1 MAKINLLPWRAA
13 RRKQRQQEFLTLLG
27 FAAVAAIVLSLLIV
41 MYYSGQIDGQTARNQ
56 YLTDQIA
63 IVDKQIDEIKEL
75 DKKKEGLLRRKK
87 VIEDLQSNRSMNV
100 HLFDELVRTIP
111 DGVRLSSLNQNGNQ
125 LSLEGYAQSNARVST
140 YMRNLQAT
148 GWLVKPVLSIIQV
161 AGSDKGLPYK
171 FDLTVTLQ
179 NPNDAANAATAA
191 STSTAAGT
199 ASTAT
204 MPAAS
209 PGTVAMPAAATTAAA
224 TAASTTPASTAPA
237 STPPAQTTT
246 PPAAATSTGGKP

>member
-41 MYYSGQIDGQTARNQ
+41 MYYNGQIDGQNARNA
-56 YLTDQIA
+56 YLTEQIA
-63 IVDKQIDEIKEL
+63 VVDKQIEEIKAL

-111 DGVRLSSLNQNGNQ
+111 DGVRLSALNQNGDQ

-140 YMRNLQAT
+140 YMRNLQAS
-148 GWLVKPVLSIIQV
+148 GWLTKPVLSIIQV
-161 AGSDKGLPYK
+161 AGTDKGLPYK
-171 FDLTVTLQ
+171 FNLTVTLQ
-179 NPNDAANAATAA
+179 NPNDAAAAAA
-191 STSTAAGT
+191 AAGLPPPVVPDVPLASASTAAMPAM
-199 ASTAT
+199 ASSMAPAMASSIAPATAT
-204 MPAAS
+204 TTTS
-209 PGTVAMPAAATTAAA
+209 PAAAA
-224 TAASTTPASTAPA
+224 
-237 STPPAQTTT
+237 
-246 PPAAATSTGGKP
+246 STGGKP

>member
-41 MYYSGQIDGQTARNQ
+41 MYYNGQIDGQNARNA
-56 YLTDQIA
+56 YLTEQIA
-63 IVDKQIDEIKEL
+63 IVDKQIEEIKQL

-111 DGVRLSSLNQNGNQ
+111 DGVRLSSLNQNGDK
-125 LSLEGYAQSNARVST
+125 LSLEGFAQSNARVST
-140 YMRNLQAT
+140 YMRNLQAS
-148 GWLVKPVLSIIQV
+148 GWMTKPDLSIIQV

-179 NPNDAANAATAA
+179 NPNDVAAAAAA
-191 STSTAAGT
+191 SGAA
-199 ASTAT
+199 
-204 MPAAS
+204 PAAS
-209 PGTVAMPAAATTAAA
+209 VSAMPAAASSVPMPATASAAPAGSPAAA
-224 TAASTTPASTAPA
+224 APA
-237 STPPAQTTT
+237 PAKVSM
-246 PPAAATSTGGKP
+246 PPAAAVSKGGAP

>member
-27 FAAVAAIVLSLLIV
+27 FAAVAAIVISLLIV
-41 MYYSGQIDGQTARNQ
+41 MYYNGQIDGQTARNQ

-111 DGVRLSSLNQNGNQ
+111 DGVRLSSLNQNGDQ

-140 YMRNLQAT
+140 YMRNLQAS
-148 GWLVKPVLSIIQV
+148 GWMAKPDLSIIQV
-161 AGSDKGLPYK
+161 AGADKGLPYK

-179 NPNDAANAATAA
+179 NPNDAANAASGSGTAPA
-191 STSTAAGT
+191 SS
-199 ASTAT
+199 ASTAPASAST
-204 MPAAS
+204 M
-209 PGTVAMPAAATTAAA
+209 AMPAAATSAPAAA
-224 TAASTTPASTAPA
+224 TSATAPA
-237 STPPAQTTT
+237 TPVKINT
-246 PPAAATSTGGKP
+246 PPAAAASTGGKP

>member
-41 MYYSGQIDGQTARNQ
+41 MYYNGQIDGQTARNQ

-111 DGVRLSSLNQNGNQ
+111 DGVRLSSLNQNGDQ

-140 YMRNLQAT
+140 YMRNLQAS
-148 GWLVKPVLSIIQV
+148 GWMAKPELSIIQV

-179 NPNDAANAATAA
+179 NPNDVANAA
-191 STSTAAGT
+191 SAAGAEPADMPT
-199 ASTAT
+199 ASSA
-204 MPAAS
+204 PAPAPAPAS
-209 PGTVAMPAAATTAAA
+209 SAAVSAVYAPPAATTTHAAA
-224 TAASTTPASTAPA
+224 AMT
-237 STPPAQTTT
+237 STPPAS
-246 PPAAATSTGGKP
+246 AASTGGKP

>member
-41 MYYSGQIDGQTARNQ
+41 MYYNGQIDGQTARNQ

-111 DGVRLSSLNQNGNQ
+111 DGVRLSSLNQNGDQ
-125 LSLEGYAQSNARVST
+125 LSLEGFAQSNARVST
-140 YMRNLQAT
+140 YMRNLQAS
-148 GWLVKPVLSIIQV
+148 GWMAKPELSIIQV

-179 NPNDAANAATAA
+179 NPNDVANAA
-191 STSTAAGT
+191 SAAG
-199 ASTAT
+199 AAPAT
-204 MPAAS
+204 MPTNMAS
-209 PGTVAMPAAATTAAA
+209 APAPA
-224 TAASTTPASTAPA
+224 PASTAAVAAVSAPPSA
-237 STPPAQTTT
+237 TTTHAAAAMTSTPPAS
-246 PPAAATSTGGKP
+246 AASTGGKP

>member
-41 MYYSGQIDGQTARNQ
+41 VFYNNQIDNQTARNT
-56 YLTDQIA
+56 YLTEQIA
-63 IVDKQIDEIKEL
+63 IVDKQIEEIKAL

-111 DGVRLSSLNQNGNQ
+111 DGVRLSALNQNGDQ
-125 LSLEGYAQSNARVST
+125 LSLEGFAQSNARVST
-140 YMRNLQAT
+140 YMRNLQAS
-148 GWLVKPVLSIIQV
+148 GWMTKPDLSIIQV
-161 AGSDKGLPYK
+161 AGADKGLPYK

-179 NPNDAANAATAA
+179 NPNDVAAAAAA
-191 STSTAAGT
+191 AAGT
-199 ASTAT
+199 A
-204 MPAAS
+204 PAAS
-209 PGTVAMPAAATTAAA
+209 AT
-224 TAASTTPASTAPA
+224 TAPA
-237 STPPAQTTT
+237 SASSVAMPMAAPAPASASTAAPPAMTTT
-246 PPAAATSTGGKP
+246 PPAAAASTGGKP

>member
-41 MYYSGQIDGQTARNQ
+41 MYYNGQIDGQTARNQ

-111 DGVRLSSLNQNGNQ
+111 DGVRLSSLNQNGDQ

-140 YMRNLQAT
+140 YMRNLQAS
-148 GWLVKPVLSIIQV
+148 GWMAKPELSIIQV

-179 NPNDAANAATAA
+179 NPNDVANAASATGAAAATMPTDTATA
-191 STSTAAGT
+191 PVSASTAAV
-199 ASTAT
+199 A
-204 MPAAS
+204 AAS
-209 PGTVAMPAAATTAAA
+209 VPPAAATTTHAAA
-224 TAASTTPASTAPA
+224 AMTSPPPASPA
-237 STPPAQTTT
+237 
-246 PPAAATSTGGKP
+246 STGGKP

>member
-41 MYYSGQIDGQTARNQ
+41 VFYNNQIDNQTARNT
-56 YLTDQIA
+56 YLTEQIA
-63 IVDKQIDEIKEL
+63 IVDKQIEEIKAL

-111 DGVRLSSLNQNGNQ
+111 DGVRLSSLNQNGDQ
-125 LSLEGYAQSNARVST
+125 LSLEGFAQSNARVST
-140 YMRNLQAT
+140 YMRNLQAS
-148 GWLVKPVLSIIQV
+148 GWMTKPDLSIIQV
-161 AGSDKGLPYK
+161 AGADKGLPYK

-179 NPNDAANAATAA
+179 NPNDVAAAAAA
-191 STSTAAGT
+191 AAGT
-199 ASTAT
+199 T
-204 MPAAS
+204 PAAS
-209 PGTVAMPAAATTAAA
+209 ATTAPASASSVAMPAAA
-224 TAASTTPASTAPA
+224 PAPA
-237 STPPAQTTT
+237 SVSTAAPPAMTTT
-246 PPAAATSTGGKP
+246 PPAAAASTGGKP

>member
-41 MYYSGQIDGQTARNQ
+41 VFYNNQIDNQTARNT
-56 YLTDQIA
+56 YLTEQIA
-63 IVDKQIDEIKEL
+63 IVDKQIEEIKAL

-111 DGVRLSSLNQNGNQ
+111 DGVRLSSLNQNGDQ
-125 LSLEGYAQSNARVST
+125 LSLEGFAQSNARVST
-140 YMRNLQAT
+140 YMRNLQAS
-148 GWLVKPVLSIIQV
+148 GWMTKPDLSIIQV
-161 AGSDKGLPYK
+161 AGADKGLPYK

-179 NPNDAANAATAA
+179 NPNDVAAAAAA
-191 STSTAAGT
+191 AAGT
-199 ASTAT
+199 A
-204 MPAAS
+204 PAAS
-209 PGTVAMPAAATTAAA
+209 AT
-224 TAASTTPASTAPA
+224 TAPA
-237 STPPAQTTT
+237 SASSVAMPMAAPAPASASTAAPPAMTTT
-246 PPAAATSTGGKP
+246 PPAAAASTGGKP

>member
-41 MYYSGQIDGQTARNQ
+41 MYYNGQIDGQTARNQ

-111 DGVRLSSLNQNGNQ
+111 DGVRLSALNQNGNQ
-125 LSLEGYAQSNARVST
+125 LSLEGFAQSNARVST
-140 YMRNLQAT
+140 YMRNLQAS
-148 GWLVKPVLSIIQV
+148 GWLTKPVLSIIQV
-161 AGSDKGLPYK
+161 AGDDKGLPYK
-171 FDLTVTLQ
+171 FNLTVTLQ
-179 NPNDAANAATAA
+179 NPNDAANAAAAAAGEAPPVAAVAMPA
-191 STSTAAGT
+191 STGS
-199 ASTAT
+199 
-204 MPAAS
+204 M
-209 PGTVAMPAAATTAAA
+209 AMPAAATPAPAAA
-224 TAASTTPASTAPA
+224 TTSAAAAAKSPN
-237 STPPAQTTT
+237 TPPATKMPTT
-246 PPAAATSTGGKP
+246 PPAAAASTGGKP

>member
-27 FAAVAAIVLSLLIV
+27 FAAVAAVVLSLLIV
-41 MYYSGQIDGQTARNQ
+41 MYYNGQIDGQTARNQ
-56 YLTDQIA
+56 FLTDQIA
-63 IVDKQIDEIKEL
+63 IVDKQIEEIKQL

-140 YMRNLQAT
+140 YMRNLQAS
-148 GWLVKPVLSIIQV
+148 GWMAKPELSIIQV

-179 NPNDAANAATAA
+179 NPNDAAAAASGAAPVATTAETTTVPTTSAAVTTAAVAPASAPASA
-191 STSTAAGT
+191 STSH
-199 ASTAT
+199 
-204 MPAAS
+204 
-209 PGTVAMPAAATTAAA
+209 AAAAVK
-224 TAASTTPASTAPA
+224 
-237 STPPAQTTT
+237 TT
-246 PPAAATSTGGKP
+246 PPAAAASTGGKP

>member
-41 MYYSGQIDGQTARNQ
+41 VYYNNQIDGQTARNG

-63 IVDKQIDEIKEL
+63 VVDKQIEEIKQL

-111 DGVRLSSLNQNGNQ
+111 DGVRLSALNQNGDQ
-125 LSLEGYAQSNARVST
+125 LSLEGFAQSNARVST
-140 YMRNLQAT
+140 YMRNLQAS
-148 GWLVKPVLSIIQV
+148 GWLTKPVLSIIQV
-161 AGSDKGLPYK
+161 AGADKGLPYK
-171 FDLTVTLQ
+171 FNLTVTLQ
-179 NPNDAANAATAA
+179 NPNDAANAALLAGTAPATAGSVMPA
-191 STSTAAGT
+191 SASTMAMPATATPAPATSTAV
-199 ASTAT
+199 
-204 MPAAS
+204 AA
-209 PGTVAMPAAATTAAA
+209 PAAA
-224 TAASTTPASTAPA
+224 
-237 STPPAQTTT
+237 TT
-246 PPAAATSTGGKP
+246 PPAAAASTGGKP

>member
-1 MAKINLLPWRAA
+1 MAKINLLPWGAA

-41 MYYSGQIDGQTARNQ
+41 MYYNGQIDGQTARNQ

-111 DGVRLSSLNQNGNQ
+111 DGVRLSSLNQNGDQ
-125 LSLEGYAQSNARVST
+125 LSLEGFAQSNARVST
-140 YMRNLQAT
+140 YMRNLQAS
-148 GWLVKPVLSIIQV
+148 GWMAKPELSIIQV

-179 NPNDAANAATAA
+179 NPNDVANAASAAGAEPANMPTAA
-191 STSTAAGT
+191 AAPAPAP
-199 ASTAT
+199 ASS
-204 MPAAS
+204 AA
-209 PGTVAMPAAATTAAA
+209 VAAVSAPPAATTTHAAA
-224 TAASTTPASTAPA
+224 AMS
-237 STPPAQTTT
+237 STPPAS
-246 PPAAATSTGGKP
+246 AASTGGKP